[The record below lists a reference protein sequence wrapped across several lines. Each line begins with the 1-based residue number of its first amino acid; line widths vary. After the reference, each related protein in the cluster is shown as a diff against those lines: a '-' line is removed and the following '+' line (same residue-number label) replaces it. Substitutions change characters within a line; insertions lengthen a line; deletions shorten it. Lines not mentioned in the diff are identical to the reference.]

1 MFCSVPLFSDTVIT
15 LSLNTLFLSSQNSS
29 FSNIYLSST
38 FIHRYVFSHIY
49 VLGCVCII
57 RMKPI
62 LDIRELVISCF
73 LSVCAYTR
81 AHARTHAFFSL
92 AVFNLPS
99 LISFSYKFSRFLYV
113 HIYFMRIRVDL
124 YLHVYTNICI

>member
-1 MFCSVPLFSDTVIT
+1 MCIGV
-15 LSLNTLFLSSQNSS
+15 
-29 FSNIYLSST
+29 
-38 FIHRYVFSHIY
+38 
-49 VLGCVCII
+49 CVCII

-99 LISFSYKFSRFLYV
+99 LISFSYNSVVFLYV
-113 HIYFMRIRVDL
+113 HIFYAHTCEFISTRIYKYMYMNSYVWLDMMFIYTL
-124 YLHVYTNICI
+124 YIELSNDMWQPRSF